1 MGLIDPYE
9 DVLDAAGRHGQ
20 PDAPVIREGSYG
32 PQTSGQMASP
42 DAPMYLPPSPP
53 AVPTTKG
60 AYSSS
65 ESQDEAFGK
74 QVRKRDADAEVAT
87 LRGLRQGATP
97 YQAPQ
102 GPGQNESRFDSE
114 FSDHDARAR
123 DAFILNWMAGG
134 PDQAYKFQEAY
145 QRQRDKVSSGRN
157 AARDKDT
164 ALAQGGEPITDAQA
178 ETLVRT
184 YGLTPEAAAN
194 MTRKQWAELEPILKS
209 SPYTYGQQQSRSQT
223 SDLKMMELLQRQ
235 LEAEGKNAAAIS
247 GLQLKGETARDVA
260 AIKKKP
266 GGGMGGPAK
275 PRDIAPVLAATME
288 SSLAEAQ
295 EAVSKVEAGAQ
306 ADSPKQ
312 ERLMVAARV
321 LQQQNGKSFGKV
333 SEASIKGGEMQRV
346 NAQNSSDVRTDAKRH
361 DPVQRTKIGAAFRTQ
376 WTSYQAAARA
386 FKQLEASGNINLL
399 VKAPYGRWNAIIDSQ
414 LSGADQDAARAISA
428 FINPEMRKQT
438 GAALSEFE
446 RDMSFS
452 QFGISATANPFAS
465 PERLRGFLSQSKDQL
480 MQTKA
485 AIDQEYKN
493 MWGGA
498 Q

>member
-1 MGLIDPYE
+1 M
-9 DVLDAAGRHGQ
+9 
-20 PDAPVIREGSYG
+20 
-32 PQTSGQMASP
+32 
-42 DAPMYLPPSPP
+42 
-53 AVPTTKG
+53 
-60 AYSSS
+60 
-65 ESQDEAFGK
+65 
-74 QVRKRDADAEVAT
+74 
-87 LRGLRQGATP
+87 
-97 YQAPQ
+97 
-102 GPGQNESRFDSE
+102 
-114 FSDHDARAR
+114 
-123 DAFILNWMAGG
+123 
-134 PDQAYKFQEAY
+134 
-145 QRQRDKVSSGRN
+145 SSGRN

-194 MTRKQWAELEPILKS
+194 MTRRQWAELEPILKS

-260 AIKKKP
+260 AMKKKP
-266 GGGMGGPAK
+266 TGMGGPAK
-275 PRDIAPVLAATME
+275 PRDIAPVLAATMK

-295 EAVSKVEAGAQ
+295 EAVSKVEAGAR
-306 ADSPKQ
+306 ADSPEQ

-361 DPVQRTKIGAAFRTQ
+361 DPVQRTKIGRAFRTQ
-376 WTSYQAAARA
+376 WTALQDAARA
-386 FKQLEASGNINLL
+386 FKQLEANGNIDLL
-399 VKAPYGRWNAIIDSQ
+399 VKAPYGEWNAIIDSQ
-414 LSGADQDAARAISA
+414 LPGADQEAGRAISA
-428 FINPEMRKQT
+428 FINPKMREQT

-452 QFGISATANPFAS
+452 QFGIQATVNPFAS
-465 PERLRGFLSQSKDQL
+465 SDRLRGFLSQSRDQL
-480 MQTKA
+480 LQTKA
-485 AIDQEYKN
+485 AIDQEYDD

-498 Q
+498 R